1 MNYYLLLYIYTY
13 RWCPSGHGSVYE
25 SLHHTGMLDRL
36 INDGKKYIFISNIDN
51 LGATVDLNIINMLA
65 NPQNGRQAPEFVMEV
80 TDKTAA
86 DVKVTSLCFLHLSLP
101 CSGGHIVIQR
111 LKTFLSGSFQQNVR
125 GDF

>member
-1 MNYYLLLYIYTY
+1 
-13 RWCPSGHGSVYE
+13 
-25 SLHHTGMLDRL
+25 MLDRL

-86 DVKVTSLCFLHLSLP
+86 DVKVTSLCFLHHSLP
-101 CSGGHIVIQR
+101 CSGGSYCYS
-111 LKTFLSGSFQQNVR
+111 TFENFSFWI
-125 GDF
+125 FPTKC